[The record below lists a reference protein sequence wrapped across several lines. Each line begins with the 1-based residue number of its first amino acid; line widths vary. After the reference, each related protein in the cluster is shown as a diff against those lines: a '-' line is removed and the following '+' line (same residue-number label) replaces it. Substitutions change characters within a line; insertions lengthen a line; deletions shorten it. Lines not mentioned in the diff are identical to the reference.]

1 VSAFRVAALA
11 PPAIFTSLPVRR
23 SGPKPA
29 LASVESPRPVDAFQ
43 PTVASRRPTPAL
55 LPAHQPIVEA
65 SLALDGPVS
74 EAAATINT
82 VAAKLRSE
90 STRLRAAQP
99 GIRPAEL
106 NAQLG
111 AFVGRLPAG
120 EHAALTRAMDAQRS
134 PEGRDQFWAVMR
146 DPVFARKYFEVNA
159 AFLRSRN
166 GP

>member
-1 VSAFRVAALA
+1 VKAFRVAALA

-23 SGPKPA
+23 SGVRPA
-29 LASVESPRPVDAFQ
+29 LAREESPRPVDAFE
-43 PTVASRRPTPAL
+43 PTVASRRPPPAPENPPL
-55 LPAHQPIVEA
+55 IEA
-65 SLALDGPVS
+65 SLALDAPVS
-74 EAAATINT
+74 QAAATIND

-90 STRLRAAQP
+90 STRLRGARP

-111 AFVGRLPAG
+111 AFVGRLPEDERASLA
-120 EHAALTRAMDAQRS
+120 HAMDAQRS
-134 PEGRDQFWAVMR
+134 PAERDQFWSLMR

-166 GP
+166 GA